1 LQDTTRDKT
10 FLALAFQKERVSAVS
25 IENGKV
31 QAIASQE
38 LMHPFGIE
46 TLRSEEISFGKHAE
60 AVQRLC
66 EAVNG
71 QGKSAGVVL
80 GHDLVQIKRF
90 PVALGMDNSLL
101 KEHLEWEAKQA
112 CISDVGSYTLVA
124 NRLPAQ
130 QASGNHLY
138 LVVLVRKWI
147 VASVRR
153 LIERAGIRLN
163 DIDVD
168 VFTHIQAVL
177 ANYPVP
183 TYDLVLIV
191 DIKSDDML
199 LTVVK
204 QRDYFQSRR
213 IPTRNVSD
221 MSAEDLAELIK
232 KEVKRLVFAHRLGND
247 IEVFNSIYI
256 CGENDLE
263 GVQQVL
269 SSSISAPVKKVN
281 PFFRARTLDTLPS
294 TEDFVQRP
302 ERYIAPMGLAFKR
315 LPSLSMEMT
324 SN

>member
-1 LQDTTRDKT
+1 MQNTTLDKT
-10 FLALAFQKERVSAVS
+10 FLALSFQKERVSAVS
-25 IENGKV
+25 IESGKV
-31 QAIASQE
+31 QAIATQE
-38 LMHPFGIE
+38 FMQPFGIE
-46 TLRSEEISFGKHAE
+46 TLRSEEVSFGKHVE

-66 EAVNG
+66 EAVKG

-90 PVALGMDNSLL
+90 PIALGMDNSLL
-101 KEHLEWEAKQA
+101 KEHLEWEANQA

-147 VASVRR
+147 VTAVRR
-153 LIERAGIRLN
+153 LVERAGIRLN

-168 VFTHIQAVL
+168 VFTQIQAVL

-183 TYDLVLIV
+183 AHDLMLIV
-191 DIKSDDML
+191 DIKSDDIV

-204 QRDYFQSRR
+204 ERDYYLSHR
-213 IPTRNVSD
+213 IIVRNMAG
-221 MSAEDLAELIK
+221 MSVEKMVEIIQ

-247 IEVFNSIYI
+247 MGAFNSIFI

-269 SSSISAPVKKVN
+269 SSSISAPIKKVN
-281 PFFRARTLDTLPS
+281 PFYRARTFDTLPS
-294 TEDFVQRP
+294 TEDFVQKP

-315 LPSLSMEMT
+315 LPSLSMEMI